1 MQKLGKDESRYNGK
15 NRADDLKPL
24 PTLSSD
30 VSEMRNSKII
40 VKEDFDCDS
49 SCSSHSLSPL
59 VCKEKKDIF
68 RS

>member
-30 VSEMRNSKII
+30 VSEIRKLKNNS
-40 VKEDFDCDS
+40 ERG
-49 SCSSHSLSPL
+49 L
-59 VCKEKKDIF
+59 
-68 RS
+68 